1 MNLTTNLRGKWIS
14 RIQETPDTDNDTV
27 IVVTGKEGVGKST
40 FARWL
45 AKQVNPKFSTAWVV
59 FSGAEF
65 MELAVK
71 LPPGS
76 VVILDEATEGGYSRD
91 AMTTRNKELT
101 KFLMVSRQR
110 RLTTIILFPNIRWLD
125 PYISEHRAAYWCLIE
140 KRGIALVHRARRADY
155 KGAKPSWV
163 QMFRTGFPREE
174 GADWDAYL
182 ARKASM
188 VVGAAKTEETPY
200 EPDPRAVERLVVKF
214 RVLLAAKQA

>member
-1 MNLTTNLRGKWIS
+1 MTDLRTKWIQ
-14 RIQETPDTDNDTV
+14 RIKQTPDTDNDTV
-27 IVVTGKEGVGKST
+27 IVITGKEGVGKST

-45 AKQVNPKFSTAWVV
+45 AKHINPDFTTAWVV
-59 FSGAEF
+59 FSGTEF

-76 VVILDEATEGGYSRD
+76 VIILDEATEGGYSRD

-125 PYISEHRAAYWCLIE
+125 PYISEHRAAYWALVE
-140 KRGIALVHRARRADY
+140 RRGLALVHRARRADY

-163 QMFRTGFPREE
+163 KMFRTGFNREE
-174 GADWDAYL
+174 GEDWNAYL
-182 ARKASM
+182 ARKAAM
-188 VVGAAKTEETPY
+188 VTGAARTEESPFV
-200 EPDPRAVERLVVKF
+200 PDPRIIERLVVKF
-214 RVLLAAKQA
+214 RVILSHPR